1 MNVVG
6 NNDLCNADHSI
17 LGTGDDNGKIN
28 PYFFHVF
35 YCYEQPDPEKFIF
48 NNIYVPSIYYF
59 GNTKYKFLMMN
70 SEVAYGTCEQMYSP
84 GTVVNIYTGYTISTS
99 ADFEQ
104 TYVYDQPG
112 TPTPI

>member
-1 MNVVG
+1 
-6 NNDLCNADHSI
+6 
-17 LGTGDDNGKIN
+17 
-28 PYFFHVF
+28 
-35 YCYEQPDPEKFIF
+35 
-48 NNIYVPSIYYF
+48 
-59 GNTKYKFLMMN
+59 MMN

-112 TPTPI
+112 TPTPIYETLYNWFNANNSNDIVWVSSEEKKCW